1 MIKNERQYRIT
12 KAQAAKFAD
21 ALGKV
26 PSHGR
31 VDPLLA
37 ELEANALRS
46 QMNELQQQL
55 EEYETL
61 RSGKLG
67 VISVESF
74 DELPQA
80 LVQSRIAMGLS
91 QKELAGRL
99 GMKEQQLQRYESTD
113 YQSASMARL
122 REVVEALGITIREE
136 VFLPTKSASIPVLF
150 DRLKSAGIDR
160 DFVLRRVLPP
170 AISERVMC
178 KSPVPTDVE
187 IQQAATTVGRVFG
200 WDTDELFGAQPLQLQ
215 TEAAGIARFKLPT
228 GADERRVSAY
238 TVYANYLALLVLQAT
253 PDLEPKRIPT
263 DAEECHDA
271 IISKFG
277 AVTFESILSFLW
289 ELGVPVLPLDDRGAF
304 HGAFWRVD
312 SRNIVVLKQRTMSNA
327 RWANDCLHE
336 TFHAGQEQDEPQRTI
351 IEESETS
358 PERRDSEEEQEAT
371 MFAGDVM
378 LEGRAEELAQMCVH
392 AAGGRVERLKAAVSM
407 VADTEDVDVGA
418 LANCMAFRL
427 SLQDVNWWGAATN
440 LQSSDGNPWEIARDW
455 LVARLELDRLNDPD
469 RQILLQ
475 ALTTTEE

>member
-21 ALGKV
+21 ALGDV
-26 PSHGR
+26 PSREG

-46 QMNELQQQL
+46 QMNELQHQL

-61 RSGKLG
+61 RSGKCG

-91 QKELAGRL
+91 QKELAERL

-122 REVVEALGITIREE
+122 REVVEALGVTVREE
-136 VFLPTKSASIPVLF
+136 VFLPPKSASVPALF
-150 DRLKSAGIDR
+150 DRLNSAGIDR

-170 AISERVMC
+170 AIAERVIC

-200 WDTDELFGAQPLQLQ
+200 WGTDELFGTQPLRLR
-215 TEAAGIARFKLPT
+215 TEAAGIARFKLPA
-228 GADERRVSAY
+228 GADERKVSAY
-238 TVYANYLALLVLQAT
+238 TVYAHYLALLVLQAT
-253 PDLEPKRIPT
+253 PDLEQKRIPT
-263 DAEECHDA
+263 DAEECRET
-271 IISKFG
+271 IVSKYG
-277 AVTFESILSFLW
+277 TVTFENILSFLW
-289 ELGVPVLPLDDRGAF
+289 ELGVPVLPLNDSGAF

-312 SRNIVVLKQRTMSNA
+312 GRSIVVLKQRTMSNA

-336 TFHAGQEQDEPQRTI
+336 AYHAGQEPDEPQRTI
-351 IEESETS
+351 IEASETS

-378 LEGRAEELAQMCVH
+378 LDGRAEELAQMCVH

-407 VADTEDVDVGA
+407 VADNEDVEVGA
-418 LANCMAFRL
+418 LANFMAFRL
-427 SLQDVNWWGAATN
+427 SFQDVNWWGAATN
-440 LQSSDGNPWEIARDW
+440 LQSSDRNPWEIARDW
-455 LVARLELDRLNDPD
+455 LVERLELDRLNDAD